1 MEQQHQAEILKLQDE
16 IKKTK
21 EYHQQEEMARRKEF
35 EAEKAKRLSLVDKIV
50 GIQSKFDQ
58 IKQDQTAINQFRAQL
73 TP

>member
-1 MEQQHQAEILKLQDE
+1 
-16 IKKTK
+16 
-21 EYHQQEEMARRKEF
+21 MARRKEF